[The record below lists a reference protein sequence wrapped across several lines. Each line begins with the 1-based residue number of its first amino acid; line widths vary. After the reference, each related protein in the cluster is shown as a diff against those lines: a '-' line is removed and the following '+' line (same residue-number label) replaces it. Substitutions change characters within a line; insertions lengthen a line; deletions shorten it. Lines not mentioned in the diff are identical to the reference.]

1 MSTVMI
7 LSVLFA
13 AASLTALWF
22 WFGCRQYESEI
33 VYLEDVILEMD
44 GAFGGDLLDPQT
56 VAAFRE
62 EAAYIRE
69 LREENTTT
77 DD

>member
-1 MSTVMI
+1 MSAVMVLSI
-7 LSVLFA
+7 LLAVA
-13 AASLTALWF
+13 ALSAVWF
-22 WFGCRQYESEI
+22 WFGCRQYEAEI

-44 GAFGGDLLDPQT
+44 GAFGGDLLDPQA
-56 VAAFRE
+56 VAAFRD

-69 LREENTTT
+69 WREENTTT